1 MSIIVYSAPGCS
13 TCELVKNFLTD
24 KGYTFEVRD
33 LLSNREYQKEVEA
46 LGMMGIPV
54 TVVNGKA
61 VKGFDAAALNKLLED
76 SAT

>member
-13 TCELVKNFLTD
+13 TCELVKNYLTD

-33 LLSNREYQKEVEA
+33 LLSNQEYQKEVEA
-46 LGMMGIPV
+46 FGIMGIPV

-61 VKGFDAAALNKLLED
+61 VKGFDPAELNQLLQE
-76 SAT
+76 AH